1 MHAPIDRS
9 NDLQV
14 PMGFRARRE
23 QRLHALVDVR
33 HWRQQE
39 PYHSEPGQS
48 IHCSTQHFRQ
58 GGTTYPKLNA
68 TLSLMNHKKWAKRII
83 LNVTLLQVTKREY
96 SPENIWKDW
105 NWRSEGDLLMNGAVF
120 VPSGVDPNTNSI
132 DERDLIK
139 AKPGTFVTRLTRYSG
154 ALDCVRGRP
163 C

>member
-1 MHAPIDRS
+1 MYAIGGSKNPTILSQGNRFIAPPNI
-9 NDLQV
+9 
-14 PMGFRARRE
+14 F
-23 QRLHALVDVR
+23 
-33 HWRQQE
+33 
-39 PYHSEPGQS
+39 
-48 IHCSTQHFRQ
+48 
-58 GGTTYPKLNA
+58 
-68 TLSLMNHKKWAKRII
+68 AKE
-83 LNVTLLQVTKREY
+83 VTKREY